1 MSNSASRS
9 GTNPIKL
16 KGLKPL
22 VGQLNANKNPDA
34 KAKSMFFKLNF
45 FQIYF
50 KIEALKRNSSKL
62 KI

>member
-45 FQIYF
+45 FF
-50 KIEALKRNSSKL
+50 KFTLKL
-62 KI
+62 KPSKEILAN

>member
-34 KAKSMFFKLNF
+34 KAKSMFFKLNSF
-45 FQIYF
+45 FKF
-50 KIEALKRNSSKL
+50 TLKL
-62 KI
+62 KPSKEILAN